1 MKMIPNGMRDCTSLS
16 RSQIPQ
22 TIFIHILIIIK
33 ILGGSPTQ
41 QQRYGTATAAI
52 QYSSE
57 IFQTSTTGGGG
68 DCTTNNTK
76 VAAPAGSTGLVVS
89 KVSTSVTAT
98 QLAQPRD
105 ALNSTTCKV
114 PVTTPAHVPSSTS
127 APDIVNTLGG

>member
-1 MKMIPNGMRDCTSLS
+1 MRDCTSLS

-52 QYSSE
+52 QYSDSSE
-57 IFQTSTTGGGG
+57 IFQTSTTGGGD